1 MQGVDRSRRVGQQIR
16 RELADILPTALDGE
30 GLGMV
35 SITRVN
41 LSKDLRH
48 ARIFVTALAS
58 KVSSGNVIQALNANA
73 SSLRFELGK
82 RAHLRR
88 TPDLIFEYDESIEYG
103 AKMSRLLDS
112 LHLDQIDSDDDE
124 SER

>member
-48 ARIFVTALAS
+48 ARIFVTADRKS
-58 KVSSGNVIQALNANA
+58 VV
-73 SSLRFELGK
+73 
-82 RAHLRR
+82 
-88 TPDLIFEYDESIEYG
+88 
-103 AKMSRLLDS
+103 
-112 LHLDQIDSDDDE
+112 
-124 SER
+124 